1 LKTVELPNVTE
12 AGKYAFVKCS
22 SLTTVTAPNLVSLG
36 CGVFEECNKLTK
48 CIIKNNA
55 TNDDHSAL
63 FGDSVTNAVA
73 ILQDDSGLRY
83 SLDTS
88 NKTAALYDYVGSSTS
103 VDVLSSVT
111 LDGVAYPVTS
121 VAYQA
126 IYKNTNVTK
135 VVLPETV
142 TSIGNSAFYGDT
154 SLGNITLPSNL
165 KSIGDIAFGNTN
177 LTSVSIPASVTNI
190 GDYPFS
196 SCTQLTSIIVDEG
209 NSYYKSVD
217 GVLYDAELKTIVEYP
232 AAKVATTFSIPES
245 VIYVAK
251 NAFRVCVNLE
261 SITIPGNVV
270 SVGYSAF
277 EGCSS
282 LKKVIFEGEIAPKLP
297 SKSVINDL
305 PDGAVVTVPAA
316 AKTSYVSA
324 DAWKDY
330 TGTLTYAPE
339 YTRNT
344 KADKFGT
351 ICLPYAYTPTNATL
365 YSVKE
370 IAEDHVSLEEVTGN
384 RGLANTPYIYQATE
398 DSPSFNCTDT
408 SDISEETTTAP
419 TNDALTGSLYD
430 GSTTAPEGSY
440 VLQTQEDEQAFY
452 PVAAGSTISVKPHR
466 AYLNASENASALRI
480 AFNDEETSATTGVE
494 ALRAL
499 TGDNPAIYDLNG
511 RRLKTLQKGVNIV
524 NGVKVYV
531 K

>member
-1 LKTVELPNVTE
+1 MYNKTEVTE
-12 AGKYAFVKCS
+12 
-22 SLTTVTAPNLVSLG
+22 
-36 CGVFEECNKLTK
+36 
-48 CIIKNNA
+48 
-55 TNDDHSAL
+55 
-63 FGDSVTNAVA
+63 
-73 ILQDDSGLRY
+73 
-83 SLDTS
+83 
-88 NKTAALYDYVGSSTS
+88 
-103 VDVLSSVT
+103 
-111 LDGVAYPVTS
+111 
-121 VAYQA
+121 
-126 IYKNTNVTK
+126 

-142 TSIGNSAFYGDT
+142 TSIGVEAFYKDT
-154 SLGNITLPSNL
+154 SLKNITLPSSLESIGNDAFYKDTSLENITLPSNSNLESIGDYAFYNTSLVNITLPSNL
-165 KSIGDIAFGNTN
+165 KSIGGCAFAYTN

-190 GDYPFS
+190 GNFAFS
-196 SCTQLTSIIVDEG
+196 SCTQLTSITVDEG

-245 VIYVAK
+245 VIYVAGG
-251 NAFRVCVNLE
+251 AFRKCVNLA
-261 SITIPGNVV
+261 SITVPGNVV

-282 LKKVIFEGEIAPKLP
+282 LEKVIFKGEIAPELANKE
-297 SKSVINDL
+297 VINSL

-324 DAWKDY
+324 DVWKDY

-370 IAEDHVSLEEVTGN
+370 IAEDHVSLEKVTDNQGV
-384 RGLANTPYIYQATE
+384 ANTPYIYQATE